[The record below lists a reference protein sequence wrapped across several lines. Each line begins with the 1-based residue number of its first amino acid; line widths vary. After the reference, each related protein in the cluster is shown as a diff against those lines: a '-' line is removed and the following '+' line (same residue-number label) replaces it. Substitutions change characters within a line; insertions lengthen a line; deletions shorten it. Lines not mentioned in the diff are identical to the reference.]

1 MAIGTREQTN
11 QLLMLM
17 LHMKRWKFIWFI
29 IVFLSAISNH
39 MLFPIIDG
47 WMGTLGQVYTSIDTK
62 RFVESNLILAET
74 YKYER
79 QLESL
84 KSILDSENVRDSGS
98 LIETCSN
105 PKACK
110 ARMFSVMFGRVDTS
124 KFSNFVTYNYS
135 NRPRVECQMSY
146 GGDLNCPYL
155 GNLAVMSSYPNKWKN
170 YMYKEIHFFSLTSRK
185 EGKKTDSVR
194 GNTTKCAKHEN
205 FETVFSRTVMMQ
217 CVIIIGSM
225 SFYFLVSTQ
234 SCIAQLKRD
243 GFLQLMMQ
251 KGLSVSAYWLVIS
264 AMTAI
269 EIVSFSIIFV
279 TSLAV
284 QCPGFFNPVHM
295 LLVFLMS
302 LFYMVALTSVGL
314 LLTVTFGNYYYVGL
328 MTVLIAIISM
338 VLVLVNRMAIST
350 IVVLKIILLFI
361 FPLGHFAEFV
371 QGILLSEIRMESI
384 SIYNISILVVT
395 LLSAVVLVLSTLVLD
410 YVSGSGNG
418 FRLPAQFFIR
428 REFWTA
434 QPASKELGP
443 EKDDPL
449 YGEEPPEYANIEPV
463 TDGLR
468 PLVRMSHLSKAFQA
482 RKACGKSETFYAVKD
497 MSAMVYENH
506 ITAII
511 GHNGAGKTT
520 LLNLLTGADT
530 PTTGHASICGIVG
543 TNPLKRLRLR
553 GHLGICPQIMNFAS
567 SITVEQTLQLLVI
580 SCGLQWN
587 ECQEELTRML
597 KVARLDNKRHYRT
610 GRLSAGQQ
618 RKLAVI
624 MALMGN
630 PRVLF
635 LDEPTSGLDPESRRR
650 MWRLLQEYRHGRA
663 ILISTQFMDEADT
676 LADRKIFIS
685 SGALL
690 CAGSSLFLKSA
701 FDCGFVF
708 EVTLKNEKH
717 SKLVKKQIL
726 EEFKMVKVKKS
737 FGVNLNFQLPARDI
751 NFLPALAQAFEKRM
765 TLVSAFG
772 LLQASLYDI
781 FMKLKDLDPEA
792 VQEMFS
798 EDKENAEGFE
808 DEQEETFS
816 EASTDRNTKLSC
828 IVTREHAPLAPSLL
842 RQLKAM
848 IIVNVMRLVRT
859 RMRLAC
865 RVIVPAILLI
875 VLIIT
880 AAIERSNN
888 NHRIHLR
895 NNMTNEGE
903 IIKHGV
909 CVFEKVEGKPR
920 MLWEVDKRRCSWL
933 YAGKTAPMEIAKNY
947 LALQKPKEVEL
958 QNFLRE
964 KSNIEKIQKVCK
976 SRKPDAEPCPITYT
990 IDWGDNTPNSER
1002 VIYYGTYDI
1011 YENFNSSKSASL
1023 TIGTYMR
1030 ATSYFTTVARSDE
1043 PPDDKKFLFS
1053 AESVYDFRT
1062 TFVPAFGAFFQIL
1075 IMSLIPAT
1083 FLDDIIE
1090 DKETQVRYQ
1099 LSTIGMSNFSY
1110 WLTNFIIHWVQYA
1123 TVYSLSTLL
1132 LLSIVQTGYSSSF
1145 FMTGV
1150 FLPILLLGLPSN
1162 QLMTYVLSTILDRA
1176 NHLVTIMYLFTS
1188 ILLAFIVLL
1197 VQLNNVASIILISV
1211 LPPFAPIA
1219 LTFYGVKTIFY
1230 SLSYYNKDSISDI
1243 TELKGSLF
1251 FSQPHVVA
1259 AFIAIILHFAVLLT
1273 ALAIIENKII
1283 LLQLLEAR
1291 LQIKCTSELPVGTF
1305 DNLTEDP
1312 GVKEETER
1320 IDANPNSEMNLLEV
1334 SHLAKTYPNGTKV
1347 VRDISFATGPAEIFG
1362 ILGPNGA
1369 GKTTALSTIVGR
1381 LNATRG
1387 RCEVR
1392 RQDEWLPSGLATS
1405 RGAIGYC
1412 PQSDPLYGCITAMEH
1427 LKFYANIIGV
1437 PDSKLDSLIEELAD
1451 SLDLNLDR
1459 ESLAEHLSVGIR
1471 RRLSLAIS
1479 LLSEPSVLVIDEAT
1493 TGVDPEGKRFLWQ
1506 AIRAAATLTCTVL
1519 VTTHSMEEVE
1529 AICNRVTIINRGLL
1543 VGLGTVQQL
1552 KSLYGRSYSLEIL
1565 LNTSVDEA
1573 EDSVEAKMA
1582 TLIEAVSKKFKDTK
1596 VVEEFHD
1603 RVHLAIPVGSVSR
1616 LSVALS
1622 WLLENR
1628 KSLNIYYFSLHQM
1641 SMDQVFERMVKHHD
1655 ATIRQRTSIFS
1666 NVSHTSDNQSL
1677 V

>member
-1 MAIGTREQTN
+1 MAIGTKEQTN

-98 LIETCSN
+98 LIETCSS

-610 GRLSAGQQ
+610 GPQ

-765 TLVSAFG
+765 TLVSACPR
-772 LLQASLYDI
+772 D
-781 FMKLKDLDPEA
+781 
-792 VQEMFS
+792 VQRRQR
-798 EDKENAEGFE
+798 KRRRIE

-964 KSNIEKIQKVCK
+964 KSNIEKIQK
-976 SRKPDAEPCPITYT
+976 
-990 IDWGDNTPNSER
+990 
-1002 VIYYGTYDI
+1002 
-1011 YENFNSSKSASL
+1011 
-1023 TIGTYMR
+1023 
-1030 ATSYFTTVARSDE
+1030 
-1043 PPDDKKFLFS
+1043 
-1053 AESVYDFRT
+1053 
-1062 TFVPAFGAFFQIL
+1062 
-1075 IMSLIPAT
+1075 
-1083 FLDDIIE
+1083 
-1090 DKETQVRYQ
+1090 
-1099 LSTIGMSNFSY
+1099 
-1110 WLTNFIIHWVQYA
+1110 YA

-1259 AFIAIILHFAVLLT
+1259 AFIAIIIHFAVLLT

-1283 LLQLLEAR
+1283 LLQLLETR

-1427 LKFYANIIGV
+1427 MKFYANIIGV

-1459 ESLAEHLSVGIR
+1459 ESLAEHLSVGVR

-1493 TGVDPEGKRFLWQ
+1493 TGVDPR

>member
-1 MAIGTREQTN
+1 HLQRSRHIYSAPTCKLNFRFKPTNTNTKLRRVDGLEAQFNQTFLPSDVRIYRLKMAIGTLEQTN

-98 LIETCSN
+98 LIETCSS

-964 KSNIEKIQKVCK
+964 KSNIEKIQK
-976 SRKPDAEPCPITYT
+976 
-990 IDWGDNTPNSER
+990 
-1002 VIYYGTYDI
+1002 
-1011 YENFNSSKSASL
+1011 
-1023 TIGTYMR
+1023 
-1030 ATSYFTTVARSDE
+1030 
-1043 PPDDKKFLFS
+1043 
-1053 AESVYDFRT
+1053 
-1062 TFVPAFGAFFQIL
+1062 
-1075 IMSLIPAT
+1075 
-1083 FLDDIIE
+1083 
-1090 DKETQVRYQ
+1090 
-1099 LSTIGMSNFSY
+1099 
-1110 WLTNFIIHWVQYA
+1110 YA